1 MFTTIE
7 TRLKLDINQENH
19 INNMMIDW
27 IKYYHQAWSLYNR
40 QQQSE
45 TEIYNHLIKQQLTS
59 NQVLSIVN
67 KVKTEHSKIKALTI
81 SQAKNQVDQINQLNN
96 FIQKSEQEL
105 ITLNNNIKTFK
116 STKIINYKKL
126 SISIDKHK
134 KLVFIIEKKKQ
145 KLDKF
150 NTLLAIKQ
158 KRIESNN
165 FKLCFGSSTL
175 FKQQHGHGNKK
186 HYKNANQIIYKDK
199 ESWSNAWNLARINQ
213 IYAVGHNEKPQ
224 GNAEIQYYPQNKT
237 LKIRLTDKIA
247 EIRMKEYCQLN
258 NIDFN
263 LFLEKRKY
271 SPIRMQCR
279 FIMIENVEFNHRYL
293 HVFNSA
299 LTNKKPISAKIIKKL
314 SPSGDIGYYLQ
325 LSMEEVNQLPEYKI
339 DKNINKVI
347 VKDSYNTTNKIYKQ
361 ILSRKPIIG
370 IDLNASG
377 LAYTVVKVDG
387 NRLVSNVD
395 NKPING
401 FISWDLKGNST
412 QQNKHI
418 ISETLD
424 KIIEIALINNIK
436 EIAIEHLDFSNIKSN
451 MNTGFKSKFSKNYN
465 EVISS
470 FVSTQFKEMLVRKCF
485 RNNII
490 VKLVNP
496 SFSSIG
502 GYTKYG
508 IVNKTK
514 VDVSASLWLAR
525 QGLYGT
531 PYKIDSNVVIVKK
544 HEELVS
550 LPYSVIPKQSK
561 KELNKIKWKEISLA
575 IGKDRNKWYLNTIE
589 YIKSLSG
596 VVQTDNFD
604 TDFNLFQNT

>member
-7 TRLKLDINQENH
+7 TRLKLDTIQENH
-19 INNMMIDW
+19 INNMIIDW
-27 IKYYHQAWSLYNR
+27 AKYYHQAWSLYNR

-45 TEIYNHLIKQQLTS
+45 KQIYDVLIQNKITS
-59 NQVLSIVN
+59 HQIKSIIN
-67 KVKTEHSKIKALTI
+67 KVKIEHSKIKALTI
-81 SQAKNQVDQINQLNN
+81 SQAKNQVDKINQLNN

-105 ITLNNNIKTFK
+105 ITLNANIKILK
-116 STKIINYKKL
+116 LSNSVNHNKLSLSINKYKKL
-126 SISIDKHK
+126 I
-134 KLVFIIEKKKQ
+134 FTIEKKKQ
-145 KLDKF
+145 KLDRL

-158 KRIESNN
+158 KRINSNN
-165 FKLCFGSSTL
+165 FKLCFGSSSL
-175 FKQQHGHGNKK
+175 FKQQHGKSK
-186 HYKNANQIIYKDK
+186 HRKSKEQIIYKDK
-199 ESWSNAWNLARINQ
+199 ESWRKAWSLARVNQ
-213 IYAVGHNEKPQ
+213 IYSTGDLNKPQ
-224 GNAEIQYYPQNKT
+224 FNQEIQYYPQNKT
-237 LKIRLTDKIA
+237 LKIRLTNKIA
-247 EIRMKEYCQLN
+247 EERLLENTRHLNISKPELLTSIKYQKYRME
-258 NIDFN
+258 
-263 LFLEKRKY
+263 
-271 SPIRMQCR
+271 SR
-279 FIMIENVEFNHRYL
+279 FITIENVEFNHRYL
-293 HVFNSA
+293 HVFNSS
-299 LTNKKPISAKIIKKL
+299 LTNKKPIAAKIIKKL
-314 SPSGDIGYYLQ
+314 TPSGDISYYLQ
-325 LSMEEVNQLPEYKI
+325 LSMEELNHLPEYKI
-339 DKNINKVI
+339 DKTINKVV
-347 VKDSYNTTNKIYKQ
+347 VKDSDNIANKIYEQ
-361 ILSRKPIIG
+361 ILNGKPIIG

-401 FISWDLKGNST
+401 FISWDLKGNTSSK
-412 QQNKHI
+412 NKHT

-424 KIIEIALINNIK
+424 KIIEIALVNNIK
-436 EIAIEHLDFSNIKSN
+436 EIAIENLDFSNIKSN
-451 MNTGFKSKFSKNYN
+451 MNSGLKSKFSKNYN

-470 FVSTQFKEMLVRKCF
+470 FVSTQFKEILIRKCF

-525 QGLYGT
+525 QGLYGI
-531 PYKIDSNVVIVKK
+531 PYKVDSNVVVVKK

-561 KELNKIKWKEISLA
+561 KELNRIKWKEISLA
-575 IGKDRNKWYLNTIE
+575 IGKDRTQWYLNTIE

-596 VVQTDNFD
+596 VVQTDNFEEE
-604 TDFNLFQNT
+604 FNLFQNT

>member
-1 MFTTIE
+1 
-7 TRLKLDINQENH
+7 
-19 INNMMIDW
+19 MIVDW
-27 IKYYHQAWSLYNR
+27 TKYYHQSWSLFNR
-40 QQQSE
+40 QKKSE
-45 TEIYNHLIKQQLTS
+45 KEIYNYLIKQQLTS
-59 NQVLSIVN
+59 NQVLSIIN

-81 SQAKNQVDQINQLNN
+81 SQAKNQVDKINQLNS
-96 FIQKSEQEL
+96 FIQKSEQGL
-105 ITLNNNIKTFK
+105 ITLNANIKTLK
-116 STKIINYKKL
+116 STKTINYKKL
-126 SISIDKHK
+126 SVLINKHK
-134 KLVFIIEKKKQ
+134 KLIFTIEKKEQ
-145 KLDKF
+145 KINRL
-150 NTLLAIKQ
+150 NILLATKQ

-165 FKLCFGSSTL
+165 FKLCFGSSPL
-175 FKQQHGHGNKK
+175 FKQQHGYGNKK

-247 EIRMKEYCQLN
+247 EIRMKEYCQIN

-263 LFLEKRKY
+263 LFLEKIKY

-279 FIMIENVEFNHRYL
+279 FITIENVEFNHRYL

-314 SPSGDIGYYLQ
+314 TPTGDIGFYLQ

-339 DKNINKVI
+339 DKNINKVV
-347 VKDSYNTTNKIYKQ
+347 VKDSDNIVNKIYEQ
-361 ILSRKPIIG
+361 ILNRKPIIG

-387 NRLVSNVD
+387 NRLVDKSS
-395 NKPING
+395 NKPFNG
-401 FISWDLKGNST
+401 FISWDLKGNTSSK
-412 QQNKHI
+412 NKHT

-436 EIAIEHLDFSNIKSN
+436 EIAIENLDFSNIKSN
-451 MNTGFKSKFSKNYN
+451 MNSGFKSKFSKNYN

-470 FVSTQFKEMLVRKCF
+470 FVSTQFKETLIRKCF

-496 SFSSIG
+496 SVSSIG

-508 IVNKTK
+508 IVNKTQ

-531 PYKIDSNVVIVKK
+531 PYKVDSNVVIVKK

-550 LPYSVIPKQSK
+550 LPYSVIQKQSK

-575 IGKDRNKWYLNTIE
+575 IGKDRKRWYLNTIN